1 LNKITKIRVD
11 IEAERI
17 SFWQK
22 SNEQK
27 SLHQSIPQF
36 FNKCLNFSPQ
46 HIKSDVDDHNRP
58 VNNTLDII
66 VELVE
71 TGSDVLSS
79 AELNQL
85 QAEGK
90 RLRERYDFVSDNTD
104 KLLRRMLAAME
115 ELGKFRAEMTSFRT
129 WMDKAYKV
137 LEDKERQLAN
147 LNKLQGNADEIK
159 AFVSDVMTHGADL
172 KFLTIS
178 GQKFIDLS
186 KVSLY
191 NSPSVSMFVCLSVS
205 LCVCLSFCLSVSLSL
220 TRPIQLLGHLKS

>member
-1 LNKITKIRVD
+1 M
-11 IEAERI
+11 
-17 SFWQK
+17 
-22 SNEQK
+22 
-27 SLHQSIPQF
+27 
-36 FNKCLNFSPQ
+36 
-46 HIKSDVDDHNRP
+46 
-58 VNNTLDII
+58 DII

-115 ELGKFRAEMTSFRT
+115 ELNKFRTEMTSFRT

-147 LNKLQGNADEIK
+147 LNKLQGNADDIK

-186 KVSLY
+186 KVKPL
-191 NSPSVSMFVCLSVS
+191 LSVQE
-205 LCVCLSFCLSVSLSL
+205 
-220 TRPIQLLGHLKS
+220 IKI

>member
-1 LNKITKIRVD
+1 M
-11 IEAERI
+11 
-17 SFWQK
+17 F
-22 SNEQK
+22 
-27 SLHQSIPQF
+27 
-36 FNKCLNFSPQ
+36 PQ

-115 ELGKFRAEMTSFRT
+115 ELNKFRTEMTSFRT

-147 LNKLQGNADEIK
+147 LNKLQGNADDIK

-186 KVSLY
+186 KVKPL
-191 NSPSVSMFVCLSVS
+191 LSVQE
-205 LCVCLSFCLSVSLSL
+205 
-220 TRPIQLLGHLKS
+220 IKI

>member
-1 LNKITKIRVD
+1 M
-11 IEAERI
+11 
-17 SFWQK
+17 
-22 SNEQK
+22 
-27 SLHQSIPQF
+27 
-36 FNKCLNFSPQ
+36 
-46 HIKSDVDDHNRP
+46 
-58 VNNTLDII
+58 
-66 VELVE
+66 ELVE

-104 KLLRRMLAAME
+104 KLLRRMVAAME
-115 ELGKFRAEMTSFRT
+115 ELNKFRAEMTSFRT

-147 LNKLQGNADEIK
+147 LNKLQGNADGIK
-159 AFVSDVMTHGADL
+159 EFVSDVMTHGADL

-186 KVSLY
+186 KVNVYSFQFRLRLWRFLY
-191 NSPSVSMFVCLSVS
+191 
-205 LCVCLSFCLSVSLSL
+205 
-220 TRPIQLLGHLKS
+220 

>member
-1 LNKITKIRVD
+1 M
-11 IEAERI
+11 
-17 SFWQK
+17 
-22 SNEQK
+22 
-27 SLHQSIPQF
+27 
-36 FNKCLNFSPQ
+36 
-46 HIKSDVDDHNRP
+46 
-58 VNNTLDII
+58 
-66 VELVE
+66 ELVE

-104 KLLRRMLAAME
+104 KLLRRMVAAME
-115 ELGKFRAEMTSFRT
+115 ELNKFRAEMTSFRT

-147 LNKLQGNADEIK
+147 LNKLQGNADGSKE
-159 AFVSDVMTHGADL
+159 FVSDVMTHGADL

-186 KVSLY
+186 KVNVYSFQFRLRLWRFLY
-191 NSPSVSMFVCLSVS
+191 
-205 LCVCLSFCLSVSLSL
+205 
-220 TRPIQLLGHLKS
+220 

>member
-1 LNKITKIRVD
+1 M
-11 IEAERI
+11 
-17 SFWQK
+17 
-22 SNEQK
+22 
-27 SLHQSIPQF
+27 
-36 FNKCLNFSPQ
+36 
-46 HIKSDVDDHNRP
+46 DDHNRP

-90 RLRERYDFVSDNTD
+90 RLRERYDFVADNSD

-115 ELGKFRAEMTSFRT
+115 ELNKFRIEMTSFRT
-129 WMDKAYKV
+129 WMEKAYKI

-147 LNKLQGNADEIK
+147 LNKLQGNADGIK
-159 AFVSDVMTHGADL
+159 EFVSDVMTHGADL

-186 KVSLY
+186 KVKKYILY
-191 NSPSVSMFVCLSVS
+191 GPFKYHMTL
-205 LCVCLSFCLSVSLSL
+205 
-220 TRPIQLLGHLKS
+220 